1 MKQIIKKGAF
11 ILLAMAMVAP
21 VFAQKDDKV
30 KEKEKE
36 KKETEQIVI
45 SRNGDKKIVVEV
57 DGNKVTVNGK
67 PLEDYTGGD
76 VTVLHN
82 RIKDLNALSGGYSQL
97 FNNDGFRALTTTG
110 DANRPM
116 LGVVTEKAEKGGAA
130 IQSVTKESG
139 AEKAGLKKGDVI
151 TKVGD
156 TKIETPDDLT
166 KAIRAH
172 KAGDKIDITYLR
184 DKKEQKANAELSK
197 YKGVTAYTFSS
208 PGGQNYFGGVP
219 MPDMKEL
226 ESLSIP
232 RVRTAPGQQFSWNW
246 SGGSP
251 KMGLSVQ
258 DTEDGKG
265 VKVVD
270 VDEESNAAKAGIKED
285 DVITEVDGQAVNSAD
300 EIAKII
306 RDSKEKVSVKMKLN
320 RNGKSETLDVKIPRR
335 LKTADL

>member
-11 ILLAMAMVAP
+11 VLLAMTMVAP
-21 VFAQKDDKV
+21 VFAQRDDKV
-30 KEKEKE
+30 KEKE

-57 DGNKVTVNGK
+57 DGEKVTVNGK

-82 RIKDLNALSGGYSQL
+82 KIKDLTALSGGYSQL
-97 FNNDGFRALTTTG
+97 FNNDGFRVFSTTG

-116 LGVVTEKAEKGGAA
+116 LGVVTEKAEKGGAQ
-130 IQSVTKESG
+130 IQSVTKEGG

-156 TKIETPDDLT
+156 VKIETPDDLT

-172 KAGDKIDITYLR
+172 KPGDKVDVTYLR
-184 DKKEQKANAELSK
+184 DKKEQKATAELSK
-197 YKGVTAYTFSS
+197 YKGATVYGATT
-208 PGGQNYFGGVP
+208 PGGQNYFNAI
-219 MPDMKEL
+219 PDLKEL
-226 ESLSIP
+226 EGLAVP
-232 RVRTAPGQQFSWNW
+232 RIRSTVPGQQFSWNW

-270 VDEESNAAKAGIKED
+270 VDDESNAAKAGVKED

-306 RDSKEKVSVKMKLN
+306 RDSKDKVSVKMKLN
-320 RNGKSETLDVKIPRR
+320 RKGKSETLEVKIPRR